1 MLSGKATTIPK
12 TQAGVAESV
21 RAVLVARRSAVK
33 ARTQAINQVKAL
45 LISAPQ
51 PLRERLWRN
60 KPAECI
66 AGCMRLRKKA
76 THPLQALTAT
86 LRLLAKRW
94 LLLLDREVNALD
106 AMLKCLTQLHAKRL
120 RSRFGI
126 GPQTAAPPLAVAGD
140 KPERLRNEA
149 ALAALCGGEP
159 VASLI
164 RQNHSSSAEPRRR
177 PFRQQRPTDYRPSTD
192 AW

>member
-1 MLSGKATTIPK
+1 M
-12 TQAGVAESV
+12 

-106 AMLKCLTQLHAKRL
+106 AMLKCLTQLHA
-120 RSRFGI
+120 
-126 GPQTAAPPLAVAGD
+126 
-140 KPERLRNEA
+140 ERLRNEA

-177 PFRQQRPTDYRPSTD
+177 PFRQQRPTDYRPRTD